1 MAQLQRQSTL
11 FAAEDFRTIYR
22 TFSEINFTAY
32 DFDTIKA
39 SMIEYLQRNFPE
51 DFNDFIESSEF
62 IAIVELLSYMGQTI
76 AFRQDLNTRE
86 NFLDTAE
93 RKESVLRLAKMLNYT
108 PKRNTPGTGI
118 IKLHSVRTTEDVYD
132 SNNKN
137 LASQSIAWNDANNN
151 DFLEQFILVLNK
163 AFGNQNPFGSPV
175 STATIGGIDASIY
188 QINAEYQTNVVFG
201 FNASVNGTT
210 KPFEVV
216 NCEFNP
222 NGYIQE
228 VDPDPS
234 NAFGILYLDDQQGLS
249 SSTSG
254 FFGYIKQGSLQYQ
267 DFNLE
272 IPLPN
277 REIYINVENI
287 NNIDVWAQTL
297 DTNGN
302 VIATWEQV
310 PAVSGNN
317 IAYNSILR
325 GTRNIFTVTTEA
337 DNTVSLKF
345 ADGQFGDI
353 PSGIMRVWYRVSAN
367 ELLTVKPSDVGLQT
381 VQIPYVNVGG
391 VSHTLHMVLELKTT
405 IGNNLPSES
414 VDEIKTNA
422 PQVFYTQDRMV
433 SGEDYNV
440 YPVFKNANIVKIK
453 SINRTHAGHSRY
465 IDVNDPTGT
474 VQNLNVFADDGI
486 VYKDIQNTEITFN
499 LVASATAASMI
510 QQYIQPGL
518 NSDEL
523 TNFYYDTYQKAVQA
537 VDSSSAWEF
546 LTNEQLDWVPLPDA
560 KESNLGYFILKGTS
574 AFTVN
579 AISIGSIASGKTA
592 YLVEKCLLEFT
603 DPETGSVEYAT
614 IENIVN
620 NGDPTGLTSGPV
632 QLNKPIKSGHCVINF
647 YPAFRRLF
655 SNVESSEIYTQLEL
669 RNSFGIGYDYKTAS
683 FYVIAA
689 NNLDLT
695 SPDINLAN
703 AKDITSSNQDA
714 SWVIKAVF
722 NSATSVTSAS
732 YTITTRGLRYIFE
745 SENDVRFYFNN
756 AFKTIDIQTGKA
768 KKDEIHLLKVN
779 VDKRAQISGVTVT
792 NPGNG
797 YTVAPAVTF
806 QQSGDVDTGTADVSL
821 SWNMIAGGIGGSG
834 YKATDSSKA
843 YLDSTVVDANGKQT
857 EISINNNG
865 VLSADG
871 RSVTIRANLSNTAE
885 AIIVLATDAL
895 GQFTITNPGTN
906 YTSAPTV
913 VIDPPT
919 SGITATAD
927 AIVSQGLT
935 GFAFSAPSYQGG
947 GYQNIPSLYIDQP
960 GFTGTTWTI
969 THNLN
974 QQRVNFELM
983 DLNYDV
989 INTIY
994 NAPVVTAIDVNTL
1007 QVAWPT
1013 SQTGYVNVIKSREGF
1028 GTVQPASNIWTIV
1041 HSLTGTEGIVNVDLL
1056 DDANVSMQGTAGFPL
1071 IEYTSETQC
1080 RIIFPGQI
1088 GASGWEYP
1096 ARTGYALMH
1105 NSFGNSGTVGSGYL
1119 HTQSAQATTWTITHN
1134 LGRKLLNVDIAVLGS
1149 NIINATTTLD
1159 GGLDVQDFNTVIN
1172 PALYYNIRGLYDY
1185 PVIHFIDE
1193 NTLSVTFSTAIA
1205 GKAIITSGE
1214 LFGSQAQAAGVIHME
1229 IGDDSTAPS
1238 GCSAVIINNAGT
1250 GFIAADVGEIYT
1262 INAGSTTASHATVT
1276 IDKVWAVGAHKA
1288 VDTFSAADA
1297 LRTAGTYTGVTG
1309 TSAGSGTVGTFNIIV
1324 DGTGDVT
1331 SVIVVSGGSGH
1342 AIDDTITIADADLGA
1357 GGATNFTM
1365 DVALV
1370 SATGEVAELSLTTG
1384 GDYTEATGLDGPI
1397 ASATVTPAT
1406 ATGVGLTLDLNY
1418 RVKNVALTTAGDGYQ
1433 TLPTVIIDAPTGTC
1447 ATGSNAVVTASAAG
1461 TVTSLVITNPGSGY
1475 TSAPSVAVSG
1485 GGGVNAAAT
1494 AILSSSVSSATI
1506 TDSGTGYV
1514 ETGKVVNI
1522 QITNAGSGYITAP
1535 AITLVGGGGASAAA
1549 TATIAAGVIS
1559 AITITNNGTGY
1570 TTAPTVVFTGGGGTL
1585 AAASATISS
1594 LEITFPSPSNPP
1606 VGVVPITATGT
1617 ATVNAAGNLAT
1628 ITMTQGG
1635 AGYDTTTD
1643 AGASL
1648 TIPPSG
1654 QVESVEIIDSGY
1666 GYTAQPIITYPTTT
1680 MGTGA
1685 VPVTLTGFIS
1695 NVNITDPGSNYSEDT
1710 VVSFT
1715 VPTSSISGKSTATG
1729 LVQVRADKNFAED
1742 IVFNMSS
1749 LLTYEDGYQDP
1760 KKAIITFQDVDNDM
1774 VPDNPTSF
1782 GQFVNLSR
1790 YIFQESYTDY
1800 DGYEYYKLS
1809 RNVLQADNQTEEN
1822 LIIADG
1828 VTWAGKYI
1836 YRVDLTEFR
1845 KIGSTSPYNVTTL
1858 ENDVDGA
1865 KKFKAYIGRS
1875 SYNTPVV
1882 DTVKS
1887 LVTAQKDDNV
1897 FFQWKHYAPID
1908 HRIDP
1913 SVTNLIDIFLLTNAY
1928 YVDVLYWKN
1937 NNKAISDFPVPPT
1950 TTELALSMTDLTAY
1964 KSISDEIIFKPAKFK
1979 LLFGD
1984 SAEAELRA
1992 TFKVIKV
1999 VGSTMSDNELR
2010 SRIVAVT
2017 EDFFNIANWDFGE
2030 SFYYTELAAYIHQNI
2045 PGQLSSI
2052 VIVPS
2057 QTESNFGNLFQVKAE
2072 PNELFLSTVTVN
2084 NVEVV
2089 KGFTEQNLKIR

>member
-1 MAQLQRQSTL
+1 
-11 FAAEDFRTIYR
+11 
-22 TFSEINFTAY
+22 
-32 DFDTIKA
+32 
-39 SMIEYLQRNFPE
+39 
-51 DFNDFIESSEF
+51 
-62 IAIVELLSYMGQTI
+62 
-76 AFRQDLNTRE
+76 
-86 NFLDTAE
+86 
-93 RKESVLRLAKMLNYT
+93 
-108 PKRNTPGTGI
+108 
-118 IKLHSVRTTEDVYD
+118 
-132 SNNKN
+132 
-137 LASQSIAWNDANNN
+137 
-151 DFLEQFILVLNK
+151 
-163 AFGNQNPFGSPV
+163 
-175 STATIGGIDASIY
+175 
-188 QINAEYQTNVVFG
+188 
-201 FNASVNGTT
+201 
-210 KPFEVV
+210 
-216 NCEFNP
+216 
-222 NGYIQE
+222 
-228 VDPDPS
+228 
-234 NAFGILYLDDQQGLS
+234 
-249 SSTSG
+249 
-254 FFGYIKQGSLQYQ
+254 
-267 DFNLE
+267 
-272 IPLPN
+272 
-277 REIYINVENI
+277 
-287 NNIDVWAQTL
+287 
-297 DTNGN
+297 
-302 VIATWEQV
+302 
-310 PAVSGNN
+310 
-317 IAYNSILR
+317 
-325 GTRNIFTVTTEA
+325 
-337 DNTVSLKF
+337 
-345 ADGQFGDI
+345 
-353 PSGIMRVWYRVSAN
+353 
-367 ELLTVKPSDVGLQT
+367 
-381 VQIPYVNVGG
+381 
-391 VSHTLHMVLELKTT
+391 
-405 IGNNLPSES
+405 
-414 VDEIKTNA
+414 
-422 PQVFYTQDRMV
+422 
-433 SGEDYNV
+433 
-440 YPVFKNANIVKIK
+440 
-453 SINRTHAGHSRY
+453 
-465 IDVNDPTGT
+465 
-474 VQNLNVFADDGI
+474 
-486 VYKDIQNTEITFN
+486 
-499 LVASATAASMI
+499 
-510 QQYIQPGL
+510 
-518 NSDEL
+518 
-523 TNFYYDTYQKAVQA
+523 
-537 VDSSSAWEF
+537 
-546 LTNEQLDWVPLPDA
+546 
-560 KESNLGYFILKGTS
+560 
-574 AFTVN
+574 
-579 AISIGSIASGKTA
+579 
-592 YLVEKCLLEFT
+592 
-603 DPETGSVEYAT
+603 
-614 IENIVN
+614 
-620 NGDPTGLTSGPV
+620 
-632 QLNKPIKSGHCVINF
+632 
-647 YPAFRRLF
+647 
-655 SNVESSEIYTQLEL
+655 
-669 RNSFGIGYDYKTAS
+669 
-683 FYVIAA
+683 
-689 NNLDLT
+689 
-695 SPDINLAN
+695 
-703 AKDITSSNQDA
+703 
-714 SWVIKAVF
+714 
-722 NSATSVTSAS
+722 
-732 YTITTRGLRYIFE
+732 
-745 SENDVRFYFNN
+745 
-756 AFKTIDIQTGKA
+756 
-768 KKDEIHLLKVN
+768 
-779 VDKRAQISGVTVT
+779 
-792 NPGNG
+792 
-797 YTVAPAVTF
+797 
-806 QQSGDVDTGTADVSL
+806 
-821 SWNMIAGGIGGSG
+821 
-834 YKATDSSKA
+834 
-843 YLDSTVVDANGKQT
+843 
-857 EISINNNG
+857 
-865 VLSADG
+865 
-871 RSVTIRANLSNTAE
+871 
-885 AIIVLATDAL
+885 
-895 GQFTITNPGTN
+895 
-906 YTSAPTV
+906 
-913 VIDPPT
+913 
-919 SGITATAD
+919 
-927 AIVSQGLT
+927 
-935 GFAFSAPSYQGG
+935 
-947 GYQNIPSLYIDQP
+947 
-960 GFTGTTWTI
+960 
-969 THNLN
+969 
-974 QQRVNFELM
+974 
-983 DLNYDV
+983 
-989 INTIY
+989 
-994 NAPVVTAIDVNTL
+994 
-1007 QVAWPT
+1007 
-1013 SQTGYVNVIKSREGF
+1013 
-1028 GTVQPASNIWTIV
+1028 
-1041 HSLTGTEGIVNVDLL
+1041 
-1056 DDANVSMQGTAGFPL
+1056 
-1071 IEYTSETQC
+1071 
-1080 RIIFPGQI
+1080 
-1088 GASGWEYP
+1088 
-1096 ARTGYALMH
+1096 
-1105 NSFGNSGTVGSGYL
+1105 
-1119 HTQSAQATTWTITHN
+1119 
-1134 LGRKLLNVDIAVLGS
+1134 
-1149 NIINATTTLD
+1149 
-1159 GGLDVQDFNTVIN
+1159 
-1172 PALYYNIRGLYDY
+1172 
-1185 PVIHFIDE
+1185 
-1193 NTLSVTFSTAIA
+1193 LSVTFSTAIA

-1214 LFGSQAQAAGVIHME
+1214 LIGSQVQAAGVIHME

-1238 GCSAVIINNAGT
+1238 GCPAVIINNAGT

-1288 VDTFSAADA
+1288 VDTFSAANI

-1331 SVIVVSGGSGH
+1331 SVIVVSGGNGH

-1365 DVALV
+1365 DVAMV

-1447 ATGSNAVVTASAAG
+1447 ATGANAVVTASAAG

-1475 TSAPSVAVSG
+1475 ISAPSVAISG
-1485 GGGVNAAAT
+1485 GGGVNAAAI

-1514 ETGKVVNI
+1514 ETGNVVNI

-1585 AAASATISS
+1585 AAASATISF

-1617 ATVNAAGNLAT
+1617 ATVNAAGHLAT

-1635 AGYDTTTD
+1635 AGYDIIAD

-1666 GYTAQPIITYPTTT
+1666 GYTAQPIITYPITT

-1685 VPVTLTGFIS
+1685 VPFTLTGFIS

-1715 VPTSSISGKSTATG
+1715 APNSSISGKSTATG

-1782 GQFVNLSR
+1782 DQFVNLSR

-1828 VTWAGKYI
+1828 VSWAGKYI

-1992 TFKVIKV
+1992 IFKVIKV